1 MKYGDHTTLNT
12 SACLVWN
19 SLSNN
24 YKDDTMT
31 ATFKLSC
38 KFFVEKS
45 AATTDCSQCTFV
57 SCALPLRLCYY
68 TVSYINV
75 HIRRR
80 RSLLLPSSKAYTI
93 TKYYCHIGCA
103 LWSYDVYYV
112 CTYILLKKFGH
123 NFLVI
128 MLYCRF
134 NQKKEI

>member
-1 MKYGDHTTLNT
+1 MKYEDHTTLNT

-45 AATTDCSQCTFV
+45 AATDCSQCTFV

-68 TVSYINV
+68 YTVSYINV

-80 RSLLLPSSKAYTI
+80 WSLLLPSSKAYTI

-112 CTYILLKKFGH
+112 CTYIYCRKNLDTI
-123 NFLVI
+123 FLVI
-128 MLYCRF
+128 MLCRF
-134 NQKKEI
+134 NQKN